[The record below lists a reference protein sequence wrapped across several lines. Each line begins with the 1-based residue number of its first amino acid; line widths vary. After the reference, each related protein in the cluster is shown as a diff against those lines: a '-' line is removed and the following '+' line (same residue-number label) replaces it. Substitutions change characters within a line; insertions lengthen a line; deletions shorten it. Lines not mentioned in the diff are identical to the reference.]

1 MDKSDLL
8 ELENPDVNEND
19 EWKVRYWTIFIG
31 QSLSLLGSSLTQF
44 VLMWWITDTTGS
56 ISYLAIA
63 GMAALLPQAL
73 LSPLG
78 GVLADRYNRRLIMIV
93 SDAISA
99 LCMAVLIFLFLNNSI
114 ELWHTFVMMAIR
126 GAMQAFQSPASA
138 ASTAMLVPKSFIIKA
153 AGLNQMMQGVTMVA
167 SAPLGAFAIS
177 FMPLGWALSIDV
189 ITAILA
195 ITPLFVFTIPQIR
208 QMKASNL
215 MGTIKTEFL
224 EGLSLVWQN
233 QGLKRLYGLLGCVVL
248 IVMPSYTFVP
258 LLVKEY
264 FNGGAREVGIME
276 GLAGVGMLLGGAIV
290 TAMAPKRKIVW
301 ILIGSTITCLS
312 LSFVAFTPSTLF
324 WVAAMWW
331 LINGIAFIFLNAP
344 LTALLQTTIPNQLQG
359 RVLSLLNTI
368 MALAAPIGLVLATPL
383 GELIGIRWLFAVVGI
398 AGGMVNLFGFLSP
411 SLRNLDRK

>member
-1 MDKSDLL
+1 M
-8 ELENPDVNEND
+8 ENKALVYIEQPEVGKD
-19 EWKVRYWTIFIG
+19 WKLRYWTIFIG

-44 VLMWWITDTTGS
+44 VLMWWITDSTGS

-93 SDAISA
+93 SDAICA
-99 LCMAVLIFLFLNNSI
+99 LCMVVLILLFLNNSI
-114 ELWHTFVMMAIR
+114 ELWHAFVMMAIR
-126 GAMQAFQSPASA
+126 GAMQAFQGPASA
-138 ASTAMLVPKSFIIKA
+138 ASTAMLVPKSFIIRA
-153 AGLNQMMQGVTMVA
+153 AGLNQMMQGVTLVA

-177 FMPLGWALSIDV
+177 ILPLGWALGIDV

-195 ITPLFVFTIPQIR
+195 IVPLFMFTIPQIR
-208 QMKASNL
+208 QPKSSDFL
-215 MGTIKTEFL
+215 GKIKTEFI

-233 QGLKRLYGLLGCVVL
+233 HGLRRLYGLLGCVVL

-264 FNGGAREVGIME
+264 FNGGATEVGVME
-276 GLAGVGMLLGGAIV
+276 GLAGVGMLLGGVIV

-301 ILIGSTITCLS
+301 ILIGSTLTCLS
-312 LSFVAFTPSTLF
+312 LSFVAFTPASLF
-324 WVAAMWW
+324 WLAAVWW
-331 LINGIAFIFLNAP
+331 LVNGITFIFLNAP

-368 MALAAPIGLVLATPL
+368 MALAAPVGLALATPL
-383 GELIGIRWLFAVVGI
+383 GEIIGIRWLFAVAGI
-398 AGGMVNLFGFLSP
+398 AGALVSIIGFLSP
-411 SLRNLDRK
+411 SLRKTDNE

>member
-153 AGLNQMMQGVTMVA
+153 AGLNQMMQGVTMVG

-398 AGGMVNLFGFLSP
+398 AGGMVSLFGFLSP